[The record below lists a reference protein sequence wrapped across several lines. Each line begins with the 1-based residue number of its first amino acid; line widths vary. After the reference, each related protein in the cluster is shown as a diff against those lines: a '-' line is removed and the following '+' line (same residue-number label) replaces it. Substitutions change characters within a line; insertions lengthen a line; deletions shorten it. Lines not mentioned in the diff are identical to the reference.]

1 MAAQIRC
8 GWIVHWAKIRQ
19 TTPLSALKSLDTRG
33 RVIYAGS
40 FSKLLFPSLRLAYAV
55 LPPAL
60 ADPFAAALSL
70 TARHLSL
77 LPQAVLHDFVVEG
90 HYARHLRRMRSA
102 YGERA
107 AALQDAI
114 ARRLYGRLAVLPITC
129 GLDTPAFLAAGSDDA
144 QVAREAAA
152 AGLETRPLS
161 AYRVDATPPSG
172 LVLGFA
178 AFDRAQIDAG
188 VAALAPVLDRG
199 RSATGRPTTRTA
211 VPG

>member
-1 MAAQIRC
+1 MTAQIRC

-19 TTPLSALKSLDTRG
+19 TTPLSALKSLDTQG

-90 HYARHLRRMRSA
+90 H
-102 YGERA
+102 
-107 AALQDAI
+107 
-114 ARRLYGRLAVLPITC
+114 
-129 GLDTPAFLAAGSDDA
+129 
-144 QVAREAAA
+144 
-152 AGLETRPLS
+152 
-161 AYRVDATPPSG
+161 
-172 LVLGFA
+172 
-178 AFDRAQIDAG
+178 
-188 VAALAPVLDRG
+188 
-199 RSATGRPTTRTA
+199 
-211 VPG
+211 